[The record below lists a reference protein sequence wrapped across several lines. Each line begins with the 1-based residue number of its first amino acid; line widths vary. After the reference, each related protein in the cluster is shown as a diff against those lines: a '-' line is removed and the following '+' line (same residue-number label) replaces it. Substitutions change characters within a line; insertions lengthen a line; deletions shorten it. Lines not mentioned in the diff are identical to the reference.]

1 MSSHRSE
8 EIIHGH
14 QAWGRAGARLLGE
27 PLQKPRSLVRV
38 AWTMAMETPAAG
50 VFRRPDVSYR
60 EVSQF

>member
-1 MSSHRSE
+1 M
-8 EIIHGH
+8 
-14 QAWGRAGARLLGE
+14 GE

-38 AWTMAMETPAAG
+38 AWTMAMENPAAG